1 MKTLQPIIPV
11 LSLPSAVLFPH
22 CLLELKLTDEY
33 LDWSAGEWLADGAV
47 WGIATLRNGEKEILP
62 GERPAIHRVLG
73 VGCIVHRERE
83 KGILR
88 RLVVEGMA
96 RGQVAG
102 DCEARAAAAVQ
113 VEILRDHVNIE
124 GTRRKE
130 LARSFSRM
138 VRTARRLASLDDT
151 MRDPIRR
158 VLHKHPH
165 PGVVADLLA
174 HNCIGDIYARQ
185 CVLAELD
192 VCRRVQL
199 VQIQLARMLVSPTRH
214 PLGPSR

>member
-1 MKTLQPIIPV
+1 MKTLQPIIPI

-22 CLLELKLTDEY
+22 SLLELKLTDQQ

-47 WGIATLRNGEKEILP
+47 WGIATLRTDSRQLP
-62 GERPAIHRVLG
+62 AGERPAIFRTLG
-73 VGCIVHRERE
+73 VGCIVHRERAN
-83 KGILR
+83 GLLR

-96 RGQVAG
+96 RGQVAA
-102 DCEARAAAAVQ
+102 DCEVKAAAAIK

-124 GTRRKE
+124 GPRRKE
-130 LARSFSRM
+130 LAQSFARM
-138 VRTARRLASLDDT
+138 VRTARRLASLDAGL
-151 MRDPIRR
+151 RDSIRR

-174 HNCIGDIYARQ
+174 HNCITDVYARQ
-185 CVLAELD
+185 SALAELD

-199 VQIQLARMLVSPTRH
+199 VQIQLARMLVSPPRH
-214 PLGPSR
+214 PLRPSR